1 MDSNFDKPRTG
12 ENFLPNADRTKRL
25 MHLREGWYFLTREDK
40 LPLGPFSSEESAVQA
55 ISEYVDFSH
64 HSSEKMLNK
73 LHAHMAQNSQA
84 ANG

>member
-1 MDSNFDKPRTG
+1 
-12 ENFLPNADRTKRL
+12 
-25 MHLREGWYFLTREDK
+25 